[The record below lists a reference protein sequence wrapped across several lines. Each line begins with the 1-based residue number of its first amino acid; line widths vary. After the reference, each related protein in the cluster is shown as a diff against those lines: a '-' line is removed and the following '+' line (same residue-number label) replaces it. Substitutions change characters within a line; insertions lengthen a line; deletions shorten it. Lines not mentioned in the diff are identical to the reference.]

1 MNQPT
6 GRGLRRR
13 AGLLTRLL
21 EHIIACA
28 TVAQNHICEH
38 ITPGN
43 VMILLWATL
52 RSVYCANLPLFG
64 QAQACDLDLCCYLSD
79 SVATP
84 IFDSRRPWFP
94 SIPEGSEA
102 NLRPHSS
109 ITTCF

>member
-1 MNQPT
+1 MIPRDSWPGRLSLAVMNQPT

-43 VMILLWATL
+43 VMIMLWATL

-64 QAQACDLDLCCYLSD
+64 RARARDLDLCCYLSD

-84 IFDSRRPWFP
+84 IYDS
-94 SIPEGSEA
+94 
-102 NLRPHSS
+102 
-109 ITTCF
+109 